1 MRRRDFISGLGAAAV
16 AAPLVA
22 NAQAGRPKRLALA
35 AGFTEEEMKPLLDTL
50 LAQLR
55 VHGWVLGQNLTLEA
69 RYGGG
74 AYSAEQVKALIAT
87 NPDVIVTQGTGML
100 NVVRKETK
108 TTPIVFTMVP
118 DPVTLGIV
126 SNIARPGGNIT
137 GFTNFEFSIS
147 GKWLELLKALQPNL
161 TNVLVISN
169 PGNPNNVQFA
179 KEVAGQAKAF
189 GLEAV
194 TLEVRTGAEIAPAI
208 TAAAQQRTNA
218 AVLTLPDSLLIV
230 NRAQITDTA
239 LRLRLP
245 GMYPFRVFTD
255 GTGLISYGLNLF
267 ELHRDTAGYVDRI
280 LKGEKP
286 GDLPVQA
293 PTTFELI
300 INLKVAK
307 QIGVEVP
314 PALAARADDIIE

>member
-1 MRRRDFISGLGAAAV
+1 M
-16 AAPLVA
+16 
-22 NAQAGRPKRLALA
+22 
-35 AGFTEEEMKPLLDTL
+35 
-50 LAQLR
+50 
-55 VHGWVLGQNLTLEA
+55 GQNLTLEA

-74 AYSAEQVKALIAT
+74 SYSVEQVKALIAT
-87 NPDVIVTQGTGML
+87 APDVIVTQGTGML
-100 NVVRKETK
+100 NVVRKETT

-147 GKWLELLKALQPNL
+147 GKWLEFLKTLRPDL
-161 TNVLVISN
+161 KNVLVISN

-179 KEVAGQAKAF
+179 KEVASQAKAF
-189 GLEAV
+189 GLETV
-194 TLEVRTGAEIAPAI
+194 TVEVRTGAEIAPAI
-208 TAAAQQRTNA
+208 TAAAQQTKDA
-218 AVLTLPDSLLIV
+218 AVLVLPDSLLIV

-239 LRLRLP
+239 TRLRLP
-245 GMYPFRVFTD
+245 GMYPFRVFAD

-267 ELHRDTAGYVDRI
+267 ELHRDTANYVDRI

-293 PTTFELI
+293 PTTFELV

-307 QIGVEVP
+307 AIGLEVP
-314 PALAARADDIIE
+314 AALLARADAIVE

>member
-16 AAPLVA
+16 VAPLVA
-22 NAQAGRPKRLALA
+22 HAQTGRPKRLALA

-50 LAQLR
+50 LAQLK
-55 VHGWVLGQNLTLEA
+55 VHGWVVGQNLTLEA

-74 AYSAEQVKALIAT
+74 SYSVEQVKALIAT
-87 NPDVIVTQGTGML
+87 APDVIVTQGTGML
-100 NVVRKETK
+100 NVVRKETT

-147 GKWLELLKALQPNL
+147 GKWLEFLKTLRPDL
-161 TNVLVISN
+161 KNVLVISN

-179 KEVAGQAKAF
+179 REVASQAKAF
-189 GLEAV
+189 GLETV
-194 TLEVRTGAEIAPAI
+194 TVEVRTGAEIAPAI
-208 TAAAQQRTNA
+208 TAAAQQTKDA
-218 AVLTLPDSLLIV
+218 AVLVLPDSLLIV

-239 LRLRLP
+239 TRLRLP
-245 GMYPFRVFTD
+245 GMYPFRVFAD

-267 ELHRDTAGYVDRI
+267 ELHRDTANYVDRI

-293 PTTFELI
+293 PTTFELV

-307 QIGVEVP
+307 AIGLEVP
-314 PALAARADDIIE
+314 AALLARADAIVE